1 MLLIFLMRNL
11 MKIIIATHNA
21 DKRKELVPLLDPH
34 GWEILTLED
43 FPQIGEIVEDGST
56 LEENALIK
64 ARTVHQITGLPSLA
78 DDTGLEVEALNGAPG
93 IYAARYAGENCSYQD
108 NVEKLL
114 LEMRDVA
121 DINRK
126 ARFRTVMAFVENSSE
141 HTRDGF
147 VDGVI
152 SKIPKGVGGFGYDPV
167 FYVPDMNK
175 TFAQMTTTEKAKIS
189 HRGRAMRN
197 MVLLLS
203 KLYAN
208 PQTSTTQK
216 ETA

>member
-1 MLLIFLMRNL
+1 

>member
-1 MLLIFLMRNL
+1 

-21 DKRKELVPLLDPH
+21 DKRKELVPLLEPQ
-34 GWEILTLED
+34 GWEILTLND

-56 LEENALIK
+56 LEANALIK
-64 ARTVHQITGLPSLA
+64 ARTVNQITGLPTLA
-78 DDTGLEVEALNGAPG
+78 DDTGLEVDALNGAPG

-108 NVEKLL
+108 NVDKLL
-114 LEMRDVA
+114 REMKDVP
-121 DINRK
+121 DIDRK
-126 ARFRTVMAFVENSSE
+126 ARFRTVIAFVENSSE

-147 VDGVI
+147 VDGLI

-175 TFAQMTTTEKAKIS
+175 TFAQMTTTEKANIS
-189 HRGRAMRN
+189 HRGKAVRN
-197 MVLLLS
+197 MVLFLS
-203 KLYAN
+203 QLYAN
-208 PQTSTTQK
+208 PQNSSTQK